1 MTVRSRDLFL
11 VLGAVLGAC
20 ATAGACSNSPPSQG
34 APNCPTVSSDCPSP
48 PPSWSKDVEPLIQ
61 SYCIMCHQPGGTGET
76 LADLT
81 SYTNVF
87 RARAEIITQ
96 ISQCL
101 MPNQDASPPPPELT
115 TAQRQ
120 TIVSWIGCMAPNN

>member
-1 MTVRSRDLFL
+1 MNVRSRDLLL
-11 VLGAVLGAC
+11 VLGAVLGVSAVV
-20 ATAGACSNSPPSQG
+20 AACSNAPAPPV

-48 PPSWSKDVEPLIQ
+48 MPSWSSDVQPLIKT
-61 SYCIMCHQPGGTGET
+61 YCLMCHEPGGTGYS

-81 SYTNVF
+81 SYTHVWMT
-87 RARAEIITQ
+87 RAAIASQ

-101 MPNQDASPPPPELT
+101 MPNQDASPPPPQLT

-120 TIVSWIGCMAPNN
+120 TIVAWIGCMAPNN